1 MTYIMPTYFDGSFE
15 TESIHLVDVD
25 YGGTLVS
32 TALKNMFD
40 PYEVDDQVVYIDES
54 FVELKE
60 KTSIRI
66 AKTYFTKDCVTCPCW
81 HNGQKDE
88 YYGCKSPTGA
98 CSCSSFLGEQ
108 ARLLKTA
115 ERRIKSV
122 CSGCGYNCRCPM
134 ESKGNSCS
142 SDSKKIDRFRCL
154 NFLLKSHNISL
165 DA

>member
-32 TALKNMFD
+32 TALKNLFD
-40 PYEVDDQVVYIDES
+40 PYEVNDQVVYIDES

-66 AKTYFTKDCVTCPCW
+66 AKTYFTKDCATCQYW

-142 SDSKKIDRFRCL
+142 SDSKKIDRFRCI
-154 NFLLKSHNISL
+154 NFLLKSHNISM

>member
-15 TESIHLVDVD
+15 IESIHLVDVD

-32 TALKNMFD
+32 TALKNLFD
-40 PYEVDDQVVYIDES
+40 PYEVNDQVVYIDES

-60 KTSIRI
+60 KTSPRI
-66 AKTYFTKDCVTCPCW
+66 AKTYFTKDCITCQYW

-122 CSGCGYNCRCPM
+122 CSSCGYNCRCPM

>member
-40 PYEVDDQVVYIDES
+40 PYEVNDQVVYIDES

-60 KTSIRI
+60 KASIRI
-66 AKTYFTKDCVTCPCW
+66 AKTYFTKNCVTCQYW

-88 YYGCKSPTGA
+88 YYGCKSPTGV
-98 CSCSSFLGEQ
+98 CSCSCFLSEQ
-108 ARLLKTA
+108 ARLLRDA
-115 ERRIKSV
+115 EKRIKSI
-122 CSGCGYNCRCPM
+122 CSFCGYNCRCPM